1 MLTSNVQLG
10 YILTRGGGQAVQ
22 GGLSCPP
29 PRISKRMDNQQFLL
43 HHLLQKYLVER
54 DINFISVNLK
64 CLLQTFSW
72 VTYWQ
77 GVGGKLSRAVYLA
90 PRLEF
95 QWESIIRKFYYT
107 IYYRN
112 ISLRE
117 IKTLFQSIWNAYFK
131 CSVGLRIDKGWGQ
144 AVQGGLSCPP
154 PRISKR
160 MDNQQFLLHH
170 LLQKYLVE
178 RDINFISVNLRCLL
192 QTFSWVM
199 YWQGVGGK
207 LSRAVYLAP
216 HLEFQRELIIP
227 KFYYTI
233 CYRNISWNWYKNY
246 FSQSEM
252 LTSNVQLGYVLT
264 RGGGQAVQGG
274 LSCPP
279 PRISER
285 MDNPQILL
293 HHLLQEYLVQR
304 DINIISVNLRCSLE
318 TFSWV
323 TDWQGVG
330 GKLSRAVCL
339 APRPEFQRERIIRN
353 YYYII
358 YFRNI

>member
-29 PRISKRMDNQQFLL
+29 PKISERKDNQQFLIY
-43 HHLLQKYLVER
+43 HLLQKYLVER
-54 DINFISVNLK
+54 DINFTSVNLK

-77 GVGGKLSRAVYLA
+77 GVGGKLSMAVYLA
-90 PRLEF
+90 PRPEF

-112 ISLRE
+112 IY
-117 IKTLFQSIWNAYFK
+117 W
-131 CSVGLRIDKGWGQ
+131 
-144 AVQGGLSCPP
+144 
-154 PRISKR
+154 KR
-160 MDNQQFLLHH
+160 
-170 LLQKYLVE
+170 Y
-178 RDINFISVNLRCLL
+178 
-192 QTFSWVM
+192 
-199 YWQGVGGK
+199 K
-207 LSRAVYLAP
+207 L
-216 HLEFQRELIIP
+216 
-227 KFYYTI
+227 
-233 CYRNISWNWYKNY
+233 Y

-252 LTSNVQLGYVLT
+252 LTSNVQLGYILT

-304 DINIISVNLRCSLE
+304 DITL
-318 TFSWV
+318 F
-323 TDWQGVG
+323 
-330 GKLSRAVCL
+330 
-339 APRPEFQRERIIRN
+339 
-353 YYYII
+353 
-358 YFRNI
+358 